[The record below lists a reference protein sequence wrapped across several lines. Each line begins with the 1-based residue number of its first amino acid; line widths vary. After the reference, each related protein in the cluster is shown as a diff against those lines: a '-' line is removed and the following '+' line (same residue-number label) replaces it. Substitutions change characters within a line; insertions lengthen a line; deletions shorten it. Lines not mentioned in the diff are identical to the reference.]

1 ALKQMK
7 EPHNYRAVGWSM
19 VAVAGSL
26 AAIGLLILALHDD
39 PFYSDNIMIEKIKQ
53 FEEMKQQTAEM
64 VNSTSE
70 KMVEPKPGMA
80 ILLVYLK

>member
-1 ALKQMK
+1 MK
-7 EPHNYRAVGWSM
+7 DPHNYRSVGWSM
-19 VAVAGSL
+19 IAVAGSL
-26 AAIGLLILALHDD
+26 AAIGLLILALHND
-39 PFYSDNIMIEKIKQ
+39 PFYSDNIMREKIKQ

-70 KMVEPKPGMA
+70 KMVEAKPGMA

>member
-1 ALKQMK
+1 MK

-19 VAVAGSL
+19 IAVAGSL
-26 AAIGLLILALHDD
+26 AAIGLLILALHND
-39 PFYSDNIMIEKIKQ
+39 PFYSDNIMREKIKQ

>member
-1 ALKQMK
+1 MK
-7 EPHNYRAVGWSM
+7 DPHNYRSVGWSM
-19 VAVAGSL
+19 IAVAGSL
-26 AAIGLLILALHDD
+26 AAIGLLILALHND
-39 PFYSDNIMIEKIKQ
+39 PFYSDNIMREKIKQ

-64 VNSTSE
+64 VNSTNE

>member
-1 ALKQMK
+1 MK

-19 VAVAGSL
+19 IAVAGSL
-26 AAIGLLILALHDD
+26 AAIGLLILALHND
-39 PFYSDNIMIEKIKQ
+39 PFYSDNIMREKIKE

-80 ILLVYLK
+80 ILFVYLK